1 MTSTNIVLL
10 GVLALGLPQQPE
22 FANPR
27 YQTFDALQESVY
39 ASALKAGSG
48 HKVEFN
54 ADEGLKELDDAGRDV
69 DHFAFTVILSAF
81 PEPVVA
87 DVRVYVDSDDGSRSK
102 LRLYFHK
109 LHQAYLDSPSE
120 SFQLRRAQ
128 LVNKMNAQLALAAN
142 EGEELDFLHENGK
155 MDDVTYTKNK
165 VELVKIKAQIQIEEV
180 NQESAARLTDMAQ
193 LPTKIFPSLDDYAQ
207 HYIAMVQKHLHE
219 KTTGVGV
226 PTPPPH

>member
-1 MTSTNIVLL
+1 
-10 GVLALGLPQQPE
+10 
-22 FANPR
+22 
-27 YQTFDALQESVY
+27 
-39 ASALKAGSG
+39 
-48 HKVEFN
+48 
-54 ADEGLKELDDAGRDV
+54 DDAGRDV

-120 SFQLRRAQ
+120 SFQLRKAQ
-128 LVNKMNAQLALAAN
+128 LEYRMQTQLTVVEYEQTEL
-142 EGEELDFLHENGK
+142 EGLYQNGK
-155 MDDVTYTKNK
+155 IDTMTYAQKK
-165 VELVKIKAQIQIEEV
+165 IDLIKIKTQIQLEEEK
-180 NQESAARLTDMAQ
+180 QEWTARLADIAQ